1 MECISGFGGF
11 ALNDAAIDTRVK
23 ATVTSTMYDMIIV
36 TAKGYND
43 SVDEEGRYKFKETLN
58 EQRTLDFKKRHIRKG
73 SRTSCGE

>member
-43 SVDEEGRYKFKETLN
+43 SVDEEGRYKFKET
-58 EQRTLDFKKRHIRKG
+58 
-73 SRTSCGE
+73 